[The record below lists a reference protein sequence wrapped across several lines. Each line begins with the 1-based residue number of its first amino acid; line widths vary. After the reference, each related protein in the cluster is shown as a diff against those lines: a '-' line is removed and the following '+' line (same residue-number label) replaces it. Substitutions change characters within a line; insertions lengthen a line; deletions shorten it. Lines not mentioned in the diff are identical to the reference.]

1 MEKKIVI
8 EKSVIK
14 DLYLLLKF
22 FEDDTGM
29 SCQLRKDLAIEFKK
43 TIEKLEKSEVN
54 LCKI

>member
-1 MEKKIVI
+1 MKRKLVI

-22 FEDDTGM
+22 FEDDTAM

-43 TIEKLEKSEVN
+43 TIEKIEKSEVD